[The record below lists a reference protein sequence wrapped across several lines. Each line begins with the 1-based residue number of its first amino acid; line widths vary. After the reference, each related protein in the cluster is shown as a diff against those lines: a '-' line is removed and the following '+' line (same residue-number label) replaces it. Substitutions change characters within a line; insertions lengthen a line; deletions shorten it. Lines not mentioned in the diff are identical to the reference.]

1 MLVAMLLATLA
12 LAAACSSTSSQLAN
26 SVDVSTGAS
35 PTPLRG
41 AVTRVLAQGDSPVTP
56 AADQRGPS
64 PTALPQYPC
73 EAQGACRC
81 DDFPSRPESQRVYRQ
96 HGGANWS
103 GLDPDGDGSI
113 CEALP

>member
-1 MLVAMLLATLA
+1 LLPAIA
-12 LAAACSSTSSQLAN
+12 LAAACSSTSSQHAN
-26 SVDVSTGAS
+26 SVDTNNGAS

-56 AADQRGPS
+56 ADARQGP
-64 PTALPQYPC
+64 PATALPAYPC
-73 EAQGACRC
+73 EGQGACRC

-113 CEALP
+113 CESLP